1 MKTTIRTIN
10 AILAAALLVGAVS
23 CRDNEISVPEG
34 KEQTVRLDLIAPGAG
49 TRAAGDLVADSEQER
64 TVHRVN
70 VFAFDH
76 SDGTVSSSVSVSAGE
91 VDDIMA
97 IELRV
102 PRKAV
107 DIYVVANAP
116 AGSLSSVR
124 TLSELEQV
132 SSQFIDNSAS
142 SFVMKGAAENIDPE
156 ARPSL
161 SIQLERVASKVI
173 LKKVTKAFSS
183 ANLQSKDVRLKDV
196 RLVNVTRNVVL
207 CGEPDA
213 APAADDAS
221 YINPRSFVETGT
233 GMVGAADLNYEV
245 TAEGTELEN
254 GGIALYFYPNAAAES
269 PSVEEEDYVTKLVLT
284 VGVGDKDY
292 YYPIGIVQNAG
303 ENGRNLIYEVENVM
317 LTLLGND
324 PEVGPNPYINKK
336 SAIVTLNVLD
346 WDTLEVDPSYVNEQ
360 SVFKVDGIDAFVEAS
375 GTKTVKISSSMT
387 DMIGRSSALGWAAQ
401 ISLDGGVSWTT
412 FPTWLTLS
420 AYSGNGSLTEAETI
434 TLTYNKAGMG
444 TVTPNKVVIR
454 FVQDITGRI
463 IVRYMKEE
471 V

>member
-1 MKTTIRTIN
+1 MKTIRIITSM
-10 AILAAALLVGAVS
+10 LAASLLFGAVS

-116 AGSLSSVR
+116 AGSLSAVR

-156 ARPSL
+156 ARPSI
-161 SIQLERVASKVI
+161 SIELERVASKVI

-183 ANLQSKDVRLKDV
+183 ASLQSKDVRLKDV

-207 CGEPDA
+207 YGEPDA

-346 WDTLEVDPSYVNEQ
+346 WNTLEIDPSFVNEQ
-360 SVFKVDGIDAFVEAS
+360 SVFKVEGIDAFTQAS
-375 GTKTVKISSSMT
+375 GTKTVRVTSSMS
-387 DMIGRSSALGWAAQ
+387 DMIGRNSALGWAAQ
-401 ISLDGGVSWTT
+401 FSKDGGKTWEST

-420 AYSGNGSLTEAETI
+420 AYSGDGSLSDAESL
-434 TLTYNKAGMG
+434 TLTYDKSGMG
-444 TVTPNKVVIR
+444 AVTPDKVVIR

-463 IVRYMKEE
+463 IVRYMKES
-471 V
+471 